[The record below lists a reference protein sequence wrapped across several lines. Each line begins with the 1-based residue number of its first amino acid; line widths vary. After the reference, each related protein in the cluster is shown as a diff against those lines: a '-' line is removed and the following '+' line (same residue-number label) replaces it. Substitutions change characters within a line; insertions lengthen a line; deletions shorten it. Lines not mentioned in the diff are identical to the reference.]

1 MRDLQTT
8 AREGISSSRTDILSI
23 MKKQYIFTKHV
34 LIWWIVTYFETI
46 TLRKISGP
54 PTAVQ

>member
-8 AREGISSSRTDILSI
+8 AREGISSRRTDILSI

-46 TLRKISGP
+46 TSR
-54 PTAVQ
+54 